1 MTILHG
7 TVLNFIAC
15 SSQNFATRASRARM
29 DGRSDACGRTRA
41 RDVDGQASELA
52 STNQSCASHTGA
64 CSSYW
69 WLYIVV
75 YMSAEE
81 ETTSGDVQMRSAST
95 VVLSLSRWCRS
106 DRAPAGR
113 LLEQL
118 LIEITAVNALCK
130 CKSPLAVS
138 PSFCMYIASSS
149 HQKLLRVSVCDV
161 QML

>member
-1 MTILHG
+1 M
-7 TVLNFIAC
+7 
-15 SSQNFATRASRARM
+15 
-29 DGRSDACGRTRA
+29 
-41 RDVDGQASELA
+41 DGQASELA

-106 DRAPAGR
+106 DRAPPPAGR

-138 PSFCMYIASSS
+138 PSFCIYIASSS

>member
-1 MTILHG
+1 MTFLPVHG
-7 TVLNFIAC
+7 TVLIFSAC
-15 SSQNFATRASRARM
+15 SSQNFATRASGAGRDGRART
-29 DGRSDACGRTRA
+29 GARA

-130 CKSPLAVS
+130 CKSPLDVS
-138 PSFCMYIASSS
+138 PSFCIYIASSS

>member
-1 MTILHG
+1 MITNSI
-7 TVLNFIAC
+7 FIAC
-15 SSQNFATRASRARM
+15 HSELRHTGTASRAPRARVDARM
-29 DGRSDACGRTRA
+29 DSA
-41 RDVDGQASELA
+41 RRVVDGQASELA

-69 WLYIVV
+69 WQYIVV

-118 LIEITAVNALCK
+118 LIEINTCSTV
-130 CKSPLAVS
+130 V
-138 PSFCMYIASSS
+138 YW
-149 HQKLLRVSVCDV
+149 
-161 QML
+161 